1 MKQIE
6 DNWAKAFSRPLGGI
20 NEITETATRGA
31 QMSAPEPAP
40 CRSREAGPGVGCGV
54 GCFPGLFLGILTRRA
69 RFELPVSPSVF
80 RPLFFFF
87 FFEVGAA
94 FGDTAVPR
102 DGDGPHIANEAAAP
116 ESTERGGGA
125 VATPRTAW
133 GGAAASPRATWGGA
147 AASASFVAFTP
158 SVCPGVAQE
167 SFVDTAETG

>member
-1 MKQIE
+1 
-6 DNWAKAFSRPLGGI
+6 
-20 NEITETATRGA
+20 
-31 QMSAPEPAP
+31 MSAPEPAP

-87 FFEVGAA
+87 FFFFFFEVGAA

-125 VATPRTAW
+125 GATPLAAW
-133 GGAAASPRATWGGA
+133 VGAT
-147 AASASFVAFTP
+147 ASASFVAFT
-158 SVCPGVAQE
+158 Q
-167 SFVDTAETG
+167 